1 MGCSCAGRT
10 RGGALIRASVVFSLL
25 AGGAAACSD
34 DRVTVTGGWGHA
46 NFNVS
51 IADTGPERSQGLM
64 NVPDMPLMAGM
75 LFVYDSPHRAS
86 FWMHNTLIPLDM
98 LFAGPDGTIL
108 SVHENA
114 QPLDDTSIPGGDG
127 IQFVLEINGGL
138 AARLGIATG
147 DVLQHPSIGADAAM
161 PCGQ

>member
-64 NVPDMPLMAGM
+64 NVPDMPLMEEFD
-75 LFVYDSPHRAS
+75 LCRRLSPLGRLVLADA
-86 FWMHNTLIPLDM
+86 TVL
-98 LFAGPDGTIL
+98 
-108 SVHENA
+108 
-114 QPLDDTSIPGGDG
+114 TSARRWQQHGVIRTYLRMWKVISLYYLGRSPEE
-127 IQFVLEINGGL
+127 L
-138 AARLGIATG
+138 ARLYN
-147 DVLQHPSIGADAAM
+147 SK
-161 PCGQ
+161 